1 VAHEPR
7 YVGGQAV
14 IEGVMMR
21 GESVWAVAVRTP
33 DGQIDVSVHDVP
45 RWSERYRHIPLVRG
59 VTALGESMALG
70 MRALTYAAGK
80 ATGEEEQLTKGQ
92 MTATLAAG
100 VALFTGIFIVL
111 PALMAKGAGRFFGGS
126 VAFNVVEG
134 VLRLVLFLGYIVAIG
149 RIADIRRLF
158 EYHGAEH
165 KAIAAYENGVEL
177 TPERA
182 QRFGTEHVRCG
193 TNFLLT
199 VMVISIVIYSGFGRP
214 SLLVLLGSRAL
225 LIPLVAGVAYEIIRL
240 AARNFDRPVVRLLM
254 RPGLALQKLTTR
266 QPSLDQLEVAIAALR
281 AALTV
286 GQRAEVD
293 ARLPRPEPAPG
304 LAPAS

>member
-225 LIPLVAGVAYEIIRL
+225 LIPLVAGVAYEVIRL

-281 AALTV
+281 AALTA

-293 ARLPRPEPAPG
+293 ARVPRVASAPG